1 MQIVWLGS
9 QIVNGYDCSDTPSFV
24 FYVKFKDP
32 QKDSVHD
39 YVNKYYEI
47 HIYSNET
54 FKLNWIIIIQCSNSE
69 IYIFDEK

>member
-1 MQIVWLGS
+1 MGMTALTLP
-9 QIVNGYDCSDTPSFV
+9 GYDCSDTPSFV
-24 FYVKFKDP
+24 FYVKDP

-54 FKLNWIIIIQCSNSE
+54 FKLIWIIIIQCNNSE

>member
-1 MQIVWLGS
+1 MGMTALTLPVLYFML
-9 QIVNGYDCSDTPSFV
+9 N
-24 FYVKFKDP
+24 DP

-39 YVNKYYEI
+39 YVNKYYKI

-54 FKLNWIIIIQCSNSE
+54 FKLIWIIIIQCSNSE